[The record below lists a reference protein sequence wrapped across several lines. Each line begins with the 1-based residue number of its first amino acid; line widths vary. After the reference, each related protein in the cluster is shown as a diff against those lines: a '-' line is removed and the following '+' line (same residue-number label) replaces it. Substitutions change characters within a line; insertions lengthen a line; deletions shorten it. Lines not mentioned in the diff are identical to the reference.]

1 MLEEGSFLTLCWF
14 PRKLTSSICACDP
27 DSAAQYELSW
37 LSPQCTHV
45 TALTYPFTPPNLSSF
60 RLFAAICAVS
70 AVKVSISMTPAVFL
84 GAVLSPM
91 PCLVLQA
98 SSSRSWKISV
108 AVNADKAP
116 PAAAFNSCPIMGTQ
130 PKHEDLGL
138 MPLGYL
144 MMWARSK

>member
-1 MLEEGSFLTLCWF
+1 MVVSTMHTCHRIDL
-14 PRKLTSSICACDP
+14 PIHTSQPI
-27 DSAAQYELSW
+27 
-37 LSPQCTHV
+37 V
-45 TALTYPFTPPNLSSF
+45 